1 MVLAC
6 GRSPSQGS
14 GSPASVLPTTAP
26 PARSAMPTHRT
37 LPIALTV
44 YSVALATMITIFPC
58 CSGFS
63 RLAAPPGMCSANG
76 CPASA
81 DAQNLETETR
91 EELNYAKERLLANG
105 DRPQCERQ
113 G

>member
-1 MVLAC
+1 MRQVALPRLRQPGQRLAHH
-6 GRSPSQGS
+6 GAAGPFRDADAQDAAY
-14 GSPASVLPTTAP
+14 SPA
-26 PARSAMPTHRT
+26 
-37 LPIALTV
+37 V

>member
-1 MVLAC
+1 VHGHRLGMRQVALP
-6 GRSPSQGS
+6 SPRQL
-14 GSPASVLPTTAP
+14 SVLPTTTAP
-26 PARSAMPTHRT
+26 PAPSAMPTHRT

-76 CPASA
+76 CST
-81 DAQNLETETR
+81 DAQNFETETR

-105 DRPQCERQ
+105 DRPQ
-113 G
+113 